1 MGFYK
6 ICGCSQQQIMVL
18 LYAVGYQGEES
29 GVAFGSVYVAYRTFS
44 LFTANGQIADN
55 VTSLE
60 QQSNRNEIDRTN
72 PAQTFS
78 FA

>member
-6 ICGCSQQQIMVL
+6 ICGCSQQQVMAL
-18 LYAVGYQGEES
+18 LYAVGYQGKES

-44 LFTANGQIADN
+44 LFTAKGQIADN

-60 QQSNRNEIDRTN
+60 QQRN
-72 PAQTFS
+72 
-78 FA
+78 